1 MPPNRPKEPRWLTT
15 AEQTAWRAFLNA
27 VQMLNTEVE
36 AQLQRDSGISHAD
49 YEILVRLSEQPTRS
63 LRMSELAARA
73 VFSRSRLSHAVGRM
87 EREGWVRREPSPE
100 DGRGLRAVLT
110 DRGFEVLA
118 AAAPGHVEA
127 VRTAL
132 IDPLSP
138 EQVNQ
143 LAVIAETISAA
154 AFDRAPQA

>member
-1 MPPNRPKEPRWLTT
+1 MSQNSEPRWLTVD
-15 AEQTAWRAFLNA
+15 EQTAWRAFLDA
-27 VQMLNTEVE
+27 VQMLNTAVE

-110 DRGFEVLA
+110 DCGFQVLA

-127 VRTAL
+127 VRAAL
-132 IDPLSP
+132 IDRLSP
-138 EQVNQ
+138 EQISQ
-143 LAVIAETISAA
+143 LAVIAQKISASTPG
-154 AFDRAPQA
+154 PQA